1 MDAALVERAR
11 AGDRQALERLLEE
24 IAPQVYRFGRRMC
37 RHEADAEDVL
47 QDTLLAV
54 ASHLDGF
61 EGRASLS
68 SWVFTLARTACARRR
83 RGRKNEPHT
92 SAEAL
97 TSQRAE
103 GPSPEA
109 AAGESELREAVEEA
123 LRGLSPEHREVIL
136 LRDVEGLT
144 APEVAE
150 ALGQGLPAV
159 KSRLHRARATL
170 RDALREVL
178 ERDAPPPSPS
188 CPDVLAELSRK
199 LEGDLGAADCA
210 AMEAHVAS
218 CPSCA
223 AACDALRE
231 ALDVCRARADEPVPE
246 SVRAR
251 IEADIRALIAGR

>member
-1 MDAALVERAR
+1 MEAALVEQAR

-54 ASHLDGF
+54 VTHLGSF
-61 EGRASLS
+61 EARASLS

-83 RGRKNEPHT
+83 RGRKNEPHVST
-92 SAEAL
+92 EILAGHR
-97 TSQRAE
+97 TE

-109 AAGESELREAVEEA
+109 AVGESELREVVEEA
-123 LRGLSPEHREVIL
+123 LRGLSPDHREVLL

-144 APEVAE
+144 ASEVAE
-150 ALGQGLPAV
+150 TLGQGVPAV
-159 KSRLHRARATL
+159 KSRLHRARAAL
-170 RDALREVL
+170 RDALRDVL
-178 ERDAPPPSPS
+178 ERDAPAPRSS

-218 CPSCA
+218 CASCA
-223 AACDALRE
+223 AACDALRK
-231 ALDVCRARADEPVPE
+231 ALDVCRAQAEEEVPE
-246 SVRAR
+246 AVRAE
-251 IEADIRALIAGR
+251 IEEAIRSLVARQ